1 MFLVGRDC
9 MTAQEHQIQAD
20 IDQLTRIRESGEP
33 GVAPDTETI
42 LARIGEMAS
51 SAYPQAASVAA
62 ELLEQFRGDGG
73 ETDSLLKSGLLR
85 LQEAIRHEPPPPAE
99 ATPDSGEAAGARGC
113 ALEDDPE
120 LIADFVLEAREH
132 LTNTETNLLAL
143 EKDPNLLDAVHSV
156 FRSFHTIKGLA
167 GFLALGPIQA
177 VAHETETILDH
188 AREKRI
194 AITPQLIDLAL
205 KAADYIRIGLDA
217 LSSMPPQEAMASLP
231 ANENLLKEIASAG
244 VFLPDEPEVAGRV
257 EPETAPVEVPSIA
270 PAADETHPQGT
281 SPSVRKTDGS
291 VVRVDTAKLEYLVE
305 MVGELVIA
313 QSLIHFG
320 PAGDHGVKTGLSRNF
335 AHLGR
340 VTGEIQKTVLS
351 MRMVPISRLYDK
363 MARLV
368 RDLARKSGK
377 RIELRRIGDHVE
389 LDRNI
394 VEEITDPFVHMI
406 RNSVD
411 HGIEDAET
419 RAAAGKSE
427 TAYVTLEAFHQAGY
441 IILRMSD
448 DGRGLAADKILRKA
462 VEKGLIGPDARLDEQ
477 GMYKLIF
484 EPGFST
490 AERVTDISGRGV
502 GMDVVRRQIEKLR
515 GTIEITSR
523 PGLGCAFTL
532 KLPLTLAMVDGLILE
547 SGGERYVLPIYSV
560 REMFHVT
567 PDKLFTVENRAE
579 MVLLRGSLLPVVR
592 LDRFF
597 ANPGLGAQS
606 EIGIVV
612 EGRTRQFCLVV
623 DRMVG
628 KQEVVIK
635 ALGPYFTTVKGVA
648 GGAILGDGRVGLI
661 LDVHGIDGG
670 DASET

>member
-1 MFLVGRDC
+1 
-9 MTAQEHQIQAD
+9 MTAQEQNIQTELERLVEVSASPPLAAPRD
-20 IDQLTRIRESGEP
+20 RDREIVQTLVRVSELATVAHP
-33 GVAPDTETI
+33 G
-42 LARIGEMAS
+42 
-51 SAYPQAASVAA
+51 AASVAG
-62 ELLEQFRGDGG
+62 ELLEQIRQDGRVDD
-73 ETDSLLKSGLLR
+73 EQLRRSLLWLQNAFRQETRADSPADTGCGL
-85 LQEAIRHEPPPPAE
+85 A
-99 ATPDSGEAAGARGC
+99 
-113 ALEDDPE
+113 DDPE
-120 LIADFVLEAREH
+120 LIGDFLVEAREH
-132 LTNTETNLLAL
+132 LASAEAVLLTL
-143 EKDPNLLDAVHSV
+143 EKDPALPDAVNSV

-167 GFLALGPIQA
+167 GFLALDPIQA
-177 VAHETETILDH
+177 VAHETETILHH
-188 AREKRI
+188 AREGRI
-194 AITPQLIDLAL
+194 SITPNLIDLAL
-205 KAADYIRIGLDA
+205 KAADYLRIAVDA
-217 LSSMPPQEAMASLP
+217 LASKPPRDAMQSLP
-231 ANENLLKEIASAG
+231 SNAGLIREISLASFCPPSDPAPAVSLSPLDPRESEPGNSSVAAG
-244 VFLPDEPEVAGRV
+244 ETPEVA
-257 EPETAPVEVPSIA
+257 S
-270 PAADETHPQGT
+270 PANT
-281 SPSVRKTDGS
+281 RKSDGS

-313 QSLIHFG
+313 QSLIHITPDG
-320 PAGDHGVKTGLSRNF
+320 PREGQSGLSRNF

-351 MRMVPISRLYDK
+351 MRMVPIARLYDK

-368 RDLARKSGK
+368 RDLSRKSGK
-377 RIELRRIGDHVE
+377 RIELRRIGDQVE

-411 HGIEDAET
+411 HGIEDEAT
-419 RAAAGKSE
+419 RAEAGKSQ
-427 TAYVTLEAFHQAGY
+427 TASITLEAFHQAGY

-448 DGRGLAADKILRKA
+448 DGRGLRADKILEKA
-462 VEKGLIGPDARLDEQ
+462 VQRGLIAPSASPDPQ
-477 GMYKLIF
+477 TIYKLIF

-515 GTIEITSR
+515 GIIEISST
-523 PGLGCAFTL
+523 PGLGCTFTL

-597 ANPGLGAQS
+597 SNAQS
-606 EIGIVV
+606 VESPGEIGIVV
-612 EGRTRQFCLVV
+612 EGRTRQFCLIV

-635 ALGPYFTTVKGVA
+635 ALGPCFKFVTGVA

-670 DASET
+670 DVG

>member
-1 MFLVGRDC
+1 MTAHEQEIQAAMDKLAEASVSAKAGAAPDIESTLAHIGQLASGTCPEASFVVADFLVQMRANGAD
-9 MTAQEHQIQAD
+9 TDKLLKNALVLLQEAF
-20 IDQLTRIRESGEP
+20 G
-33 GVAPDTETI
+33 
-42 LARIGEMAS
+42 
-51 SAYPQAASVAA
+51 QAAS
-62 ELLEQFRGDGG
+62 
-73 ETDSLLKSGLLR
+73 
-85 LQEAIRHEPPPPAE
+85 PAE
-99 ATPDSGEAAGARGC
+99 PARVASGGGLA
-113 ALEDDPE
+113 DDPE
-120 LIADFVLEAREH
+120 LIGDFVVEAREH
-132 LTNTETNLLAL
+132 LASTETHLLAL
-143 EKDPNLLDAVHSV
+143 EKDPDLLDAVHSV

-167 GFLALGPIQA
+167 GFLDLGPIQA

-188 AREKRI
+188 ARERRI
-194 AITPQLIDLAL
+194 AITPRIIDLAL
-205 KAADYIRIGLDA
+205 KAADYIRAALDA
-217 LSSMPPQEAMASLP
+217 LTTKPPQEAMDSLP
-231 ANENLLKEIASAG
+231 PNANLLSEIASAAVLDPQEQPASG
-244 VFLPDEPEVAGRV
+244 SVAQPANAGTVDAAAEPTRPPG
-257 EPETAPVEVPSIA
+257 AP
-270 PAADETHPQGT
+270 
-281 SPSVRKTDGS
+281 SPSNRSDAS

-313 QSLIHFG
+313 QSLIHYGPSGDKG
-320 PAGDHGVKTGLSRNF
+320 PADGLSRNF
-335 AHLGR
+335 VHLGR

-363 MARLV
+363 MTRLV

-377 RIELRRIGDHVE
+377 HIELRRVGDQVE

-411 HGIEDAET
+411 HGIEDPET
-419 RAAAGKSE
+419 RAAAGKNE

-448 DGRGLAADKILRKA
+448 DGRGLRTEKILEKA
-462 VEKGLIGPDARLDEQ
+462 IQKGLVSPDARLDEHSIHR
-477 GMYKLIF
+477 LIF

-490 AERVTDISGRGV
+490 AEKVTDISGRGV

-515 GTIEITSR
+515 GTIEINSV
-523 PGLGCAFTL
+523 PGEGCALTL

-547 SGGERYVLPIYSV
+547 AGGERYVLPIYSV

-567 PDKLFTVENRAE
+567 AEKLFTVENRAE
-579 MVLLRGSLLPVVR
+579 MVLLRGSLLPIVR

-597 ANPGLGAQS
+597 ACRGQGDGPG
-606 EIGIVV
+606 EIGVVV

-623 DRMVG
+623 DRMLG
-628 KQEVVIK
+628 KQEVVVK
-635 ALGPYFTTVKGVA
+635 ALGPSFSRVQGVA

-670 DASET
+670 DVNEA

>member
-1 MFLVGRDC
+1 
-9 MTAQEHQIQAD
+9 
-20 IDQLTRIRESGEP
+20 
-33 GVAPDTETI
+33 
-42 LARIGEMAS
+42 
-51 SAYPQAASVAA
+51 
-62 ELLEQFRGDGG
+62 
-73 ETDSLLKSGLLR
+73 
-85 LQEAIRHEPPPPAE
+85 
-99 ATPDSGEAAGARGC
+99 
-113 ALEDDPE
+113 
-120 LIADFVLEAREH
+120 
-132 LTNTETNLLAL
+132 
-143 EKDPNLLDAVHSV
+143 
-156 FRSFHTIKGLA
+156 
-167 GFLALGPIQA
+167 
-177 VAHETETILDH
+177 
-188 AREKRI
+188 
-194 AITPQLIDLAL
+194 
-205 KAADYIRIGLDA
+205 
-217 LSSMPPQEAMASLP
+217 
-231 ANENLLKEIASAG
+231 
-244 VFLPDEPEVAGRV
+244 
-257 EPETAPVEVPSIA
+257 
-270 PAADETHPQGT
+270 
-281 SPSVRKTDGS
+281 
-291 VVRVDTAKLEYLVE
+291 

-313 QSLIHFG
+313 QSLIHFS
-320 PAGDHGVKTGLSRNF
+320 PEAETDAGRLSRNF
-335 AHLGR
+335 AQLAR

-377 RIELRRIGDHVE
+377 HIELRRIGDQVE

-411 HGIEDAET
+411 HGIEDPET

-427 TAYVTLEAFHQAGY
+427 TAFVTLEAFHQAGY
-441 IILRMSD
+441 IMLRMSD
-448 DGRGLAADKILRKA
+448 DGRGLRTDKILQKA
-462 VEKGLIGPDARLDEQ
+462 VERGLVPPDAKLDEQ
-477 GMYKLIF
+477 SIYKLIF

-515 GTIEITSR
+515 GTVEIASQ
-523 PGLGCAFTL
+523 PGVGCTFSI

-547 SGGERYVLPIYSV
+547 SGGERYILPIYSV

-567 PDKLFTVENRAE
+567 AEKVFTVENRAE
-579 MVLLRGSLLPVVR
+579 MILLRGSLLPVVR

-597 ANPGLGAQS
+597 ANPRSGVGTG

-635 ALGPYFTTVKGVA
+635 ALGPSFKSVRGVA

-670 DASET
+670 ESSET

>member
-1 MFLVGRDC
+1 
-9 MTAQEHQIQAD
+9 MTAQEQQIQSEIAR
-20 IDQLTRIRESGEP
+20 LAEAPASAESGA
-33 GVAPDTETI
+33 APNIEMAIETT
-42 LARIGEMAS
+42 LARIAELAS
-51 SAYPQAASVAA
+51 GTHPQAASVAT
-62 ELLEQFRGDGG
+62 ELLGQIRASAGSG
-73 ETDSLLKSGLLR
+73 EAATDPLLKSGLIR
-85 LQEAIRHEPPPPAE
+85 LQEVFRQETGEKSPADAASGQAKVAEPPRESATTPA
-99 ATPDSGEAAGARGC
+99 AASC

-120 LIADFVLEAREH
+120 LIGDLVVEAREH
-132 LTNTETNLLAL
+132 LSSAETHLLAL
-143 EKDPNLLDAVHSV
+143 EKDPSLLDAVHSV

-167 GFLALGPIQA
+167 GFLALGRIQA
-177 VAHETETILDH
+177 VAHETETILSH

-194 AITPQLIDLAL
+194 SISPQLIDITL
-205 KAADYIRIGLDA
+205 KAADYIRAGLDA
-217 LSSMPPQEAMASLP
+217 LSSKPPREAMESLP
-231 ANENLLKEIASAG
+231 SNEGLLNEITAAAAYFLSRAQSVEETVCEETGAAG
-244 VFLPDEPEVAGRV
+244 
-257 EPETAPVEVPSIA
+257 PS
-270 PAADETHPQGT
+270 PAAKG
-281 SPSVRKTDGS
+281 SDGN
-291 VVRVDTAKLEYLVE
+291 VVRIDTEKLEYLVE

-313 QSLIHFG
+313 QSLIHFD
-320 PAGDHGVKTGLSRNF
+320 PAADTAAVGGLSRNF

-368 RDLARKSGK
+368 RDLGRKSGK
-377 RIELRRIGDHVE
+377 RIEMRRIGDQVE

-419 RAAAGKSE
+419 RAASGKSE
-427 TAYVTLEAFHQAGY
+427 TAFVTLEAFHQAGY

-448 DGRGLAADKILRKA
+448 DGRGLRADKILQKA
-462 VEKGLIGPDARLDEQ
+462 VERGLVAPDAKLDEQ
-477 GMYKLIF
+477 SIYKLIF

-523 PGLGCAFTL
+523 PGLGCTFSL

-567 PDKLFTVENRAE
+567 TEKLFTVENRAE
-579 MVLLRGSLLPVVR
+579 MILLRGSLLPVVR

-597 ANPGLGAQS
+597 ANLRQGEGS
-606 EIGIVV
+606 GEIGIVV
-612 EGRTRQFCLVV
+612 EGRTRQFCLIV

-635 ALGPYFTTVKGVA
+635 ALGPSFKNVRGVA

-670 DASET
+670 DTSET

>member
-1 MFLVGRDC
+1 
-9 MTAQEHQIQAD
+9 MTAEEQQIQNE
-20 IDQLTRIRESGEP
+20 IQRLTELQTSREP
-33 GVAPDTETI
+33 GSARDIETSLVNVGKLI
-42 LARIGEMAS
+42 SRTNAQ
-51 SAYPQAASVAA
+51 PASVTD
-62 ELLEQFRGDGG
+62 ELLNEIRQEGREDDPALDQVLKDG
-73 ETDSLLKSGLLR
+73 LVR
-85 LQEAIRHEPPPPAE
+85 LQEAISQERQEEGQSREGQRRTPEKETGSGTQEPGNGLA
-99 ATPDSGEAAGARGC
+99 
-113 ALEDDPE
+113 DDPE
-120 LIADFVLEAREH
+120 LVVDFIVESREH
-132 LTNTETNLLAL
+132 LSSIEVNLLAL
-143 EKDPNLLDAVHSV
+143 EKDPTLTDAVHSV

-167 GFLALGPIQA
+167 GFLALGPIHA

-194 AITPQLIDLAL
+194 AITPKVIDLAL
-205 KAADYIRIGLDA
+205 KAADYIRVALDA
-217 LSSMPPQEAMASLP
+217 LSSRPPQEAMQTLAP
-231 ANENLLKEIASAG
+231 NHKLLKEIASAAVLSPVADEPAAEG
-244 VFLPDEPEVAGRV
+244 KPDEARNTG
-257 EPETAPVEVPSIA
+257 S
-270 PAADETHPQGT
+270 AAT
-281 SPSVRKTDGS
+281 SKQSDAS
-291 VVRVDTAKLEYLVE
+291 VVRVDTGKLEYLVE

-313 QSLIHFG
+313 QSLIHFSPG
-320 PAGDHGVKTGLSRNF
+320 AETGSAAGLSRNF

-368 RDLARKSGK
+368 RDLARRSGK
-377 RIELRRIGDHVE
+377 RIELQRIGNQVE

-406 RNSVD
+406 RNAVD
-411 HGIEDAET
+411 HGIEEAEA
-419 RAAAGKSE
+419 RLAAGKGE
-427 TAYVTLEAFHQAGY
+427 IAYITLEALHQAGY

-448 DGRGLAADKILRKA
+448 DGRGLRADKILEKA
-462 VEKGLIGPDARLDEQ
+462 VQKGLVAADARLEPASIH
-477 GMYKLIF
+477 KLIF

-490 AERVTDISGRGV
+490 AERVTEISGRGV

-515 GTIEITSR
+515 GSIEIAST
-523 PGLGCAFTL
+523 PGAGCTFTI

-567 PDKLFTVENRAE
+567 PEKLFTVESRAE

-597 ANPGLGAQS
+597 ANTRPGSSPGD
-606 EIGIVV
+606 IGIVV
-612 EGRTRQFCLVV
+612 EGRTRPFCLVV
-623 DRMVG
+623 DRMLG

-635 ALGPYFTTVKGVA
+635 ALAPCFKNVRGLA

-661 LDVHGIDGG
+661 LDIHGIDGG
-670 DASET
+670 DGSET

>member
-1 MFLVGRDC
+1 
-9 MTAQEHQIQAD
+9 MTAEEPEIQVQIEKLEEAPA
-20 IDQLTRIRESGEP
+20 SGQTP
-33 GVAPDTETI
+33 
-42 LARIGEMAS
+42 
-51 SAYPQAASVAA
+51 AAGMI
-62 ELLEQFRGDGG
+62 Q
-73 ETDSLLKSGLLR
+73 
-85 LQEAIRHEPPPPAE
+85 LQEAFRQEAALPKNPALRAAEPPSLPEAAAPQPPADGGL
-99 ATPDSGEAAGARGC
+99 A
-113 ALEDDPE
+113 DDPE
-120 LIADFVLEAREH
+120 LIADFVLEARDH
-132 LTNTETNLLAL
+132 LSKAETNLLAL
-143 EKDPNLLDAVHSV
+143 EKDPGLPDAVHSV
-156 FRSFHTIKGLA
+156 FRSFHTIKGLT
-167 GFLALGPIQA
+167 GFLALGPLQE
-177 VAHETETILDH
+177 VSHETETILQQ
-188 AREKRI
+188 ARDGQ
-194 AITPQLIDLAL
+194 APLTPRLIDLAL

-217 LSSMPPQEAMASLP
+217 LSVKPPREAMQSLP
-231 ANENLLKEIASAG
+231 SNGTLLREIVLAAAS
-244 VFLPDEPEVAGRV
+244 PEAA
-257 EPETAPVEVPSIA
+257 EETAPPVADKTAPYE
-270 PAADETHPQGT
+270 PAAIDTRPEGT
-281 SPSVRKTDGS
+281 PVSAKGSDAS

-320 PAGDHGVKTGLSRNF
+320 DESGGSLSRHF

-340 VTGEIQKTVLS
+340 VTGEIQKAVLS
-351 MRMVPISRLYDK
+351 MRMVPISRLYDR

-377 RIELRRIGDHVE
+377 SIELRRIGDEVE

-411 HGIEDAET
+411 HGIEDAEG
-419 RAAAGKSE
+419 RAASAKDP
-427 TAYVTLEAFHQAGY
+427 TAYVTLEAFHQGGF
-441 IILRMSD
+441 IILRLSD
-448 DGRGLAADKILRKA
+448 DGRGLRADKILEKA
-462 VEKGLIGPDARLDEQ
+462 VQKGLLSPSARPDEKDV
-477 GMYKLIF
+477 YKLIF

-515 GTIEITSR
+515 GKIEIDST
-523 PGLGCAFTL
+523 PGRGCTFTL
-532 KLPLTLAMVDGLILE
+532 KLPLTLAMVDGLVLE
-547 SGGERYVLPIYSV
+547 SGGQRYVLPIYSV
-560 REMFHVT
+560 REMFHMTEEKV
-567 PDKLFTVENRAE
+567 FTVENRAE
-579 MVLLRGSLLPVVR
+579 MVLLRGALLPVVR

-597 ANPGLGAQS
+597 CNPRQGEGAG

-612 EGRTRQFCLVV
+612 EGRTRQFCLIV

-635 ALGPYFTTVKGVA
+635 ALGPYFSSVKGVA

>member
-1 MFLVGRDC
+1 M
-9 MTAQEHQIQAD
+9 
-20 IDQLTRIRESGEP
+20 
-33 GVAPDTETI
+33 
-42 LARIGEMAS
+42 
-51 SAYPQAASVAA
+51 
-62 ELLEQFRGDGG
+62 
-73 ETDSLLKSGLLR
+73 DSLAPNG
-85 LQEAIRHEPPPPAE
+85 
-99 ATPDSGEAAGARGC
+99 
-113 ALEDDPE
+113 
-120 LIADFVLEAREH
+120 
-132 LTNTETNLLAL
+132 NLL
-143 EKDPNLLDAVHSV
+143 N
-156 FRSFHTIKGLA
+156 
-167 GFLALGPIQA
+167 
-177 VAHETETILDH
+177 
-188 AREKRI
+188 
-194 AITPQLIDLAL
+194 
-205 KAADYIRIGLDA
+205 
-217 LSSMPPQEAMASLP
+217 
-231 ANENLLKEIASAG
+231 EIASAAASQG
-244 VFLPDEPEVAGRV
+244 SSGLVR
-257 EPETAPVEVPSIA
+257 PETTTPSETPAEPTRPLNAPQ
-270 PAADETHPQGT
+270 AAKGSD
-281 SPSVRKTDGS
+281 SS
-291 VVRVDTAKLEYLVE
+291 VVRVDTGKLEYLVE

-320 PAGDHGVKTGLSRNF
+320 PAGENATATGLSRNF

-377 RIELRRIGDHVE
+377 HIELRRIGDQVE

-394 VEEITDPFVHMI
+394 VDEITDPFVHMI

-411 HGIEDAET
+411 HGIEDPET
-419 RAAAGKSE
+419 RLAAGKSE

-441 IILRMSD
+441 IFLRMSD
-448 DGRGLAADKILRKA
+448 DGRGLRTDKILKKA
-462 VEKGLIGPDARLDEQ
+462 VQKGLISPDARPDEESIR
-477 GMYKLIF
+477 KLIF

-515 GTIEITSR
+515 GTIEIASQ
-523 PGLGCAFTL
+523 PGQGCAFTL

-560 REMFHVT
+560 REMFHIT
-567 PDKLFTVENRAE
+567 AEKLFTVENRAE
-579 MVLLRGSLLPVVR
+579 MVLLRGALLPVVR
-592 LDRFF
+592 LDHFF
-597 ANPGLGAQS
+597 ASRGQGDGPG

-623 DRMVG
+623 DRMVR

-635 ALGPYFTTVKGVA
+635 SLGPSFTSVKGVA

-670 DASET
+670 DVSET